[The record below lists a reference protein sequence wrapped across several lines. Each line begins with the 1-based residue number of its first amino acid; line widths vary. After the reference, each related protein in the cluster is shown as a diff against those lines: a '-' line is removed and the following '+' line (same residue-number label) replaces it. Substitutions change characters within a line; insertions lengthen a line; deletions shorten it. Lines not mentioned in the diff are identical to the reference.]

1 MLNIDDYV
9 KKYIDFYNNDLF
21 NGLTGKKEIENIG
34 HLCYSFDTQSIK
46 QETSHCFNAYFM
58 GENSF
63 YHFSRVSYGIINDTC
78 YIYAVQ
84 NKHKN
89 IDNEYSILV
98 TKALNT
104 LNSGVK
110 NIVM

>member
-46 QETSHCFNAYFM
+46 Q
-58 GENSF
+58 
-63 YHFSRVSYGIINDTC
+63 
-78 YIYAVQ
+78 
-84 NKHKN
+84 
-89 IDNEYSILV
+89 
-98 TKALNT
+98 
-104 LNSGVK
+104 
-110 NIVM
+110 